1 MEVAKQRSILVLCEY
16 WKCKNLVQF
25 LLPNPGRILPKS
37 SSRSKL
43 NFDSRKAAQHD
54 PITICSS
61 CKVRSCSK
69 HSDRKLAAL
78 HESLVGETHGERA
91 TTTTTTTT
99 RLRATLIQ
107 RKRRRP
113 ESSEFIDI
121 TKNLQNTTVP
131 TLSKHSVMEI
141 LRIHRCNL
149 NLQNTNIPTLSKHVV
164 MEILRIR
171 RYY

>member
-1 MEVAKQRSILVLCEY
+1 MSIGNAKTSSNSSSRTLDE
-16 WKCKNLVQF
+16 F
-25 LLPNPGRILPKS
+25 FPKS

-54 PITICSS
+54 PKTICSS

-91 TTTTTTTT
+91 TTTTTT

-131 TLSKHSVMEI
+131 TLSKHIVMEI
-141 LRIHRCNL
+141 LKTHRCNL
-149 NLQNTNIPTLSKHVV
+149 NLQKTNIPTLSNHVV
-164 MEILRIR
+164 MENLKNS
-171 RYY
+171 

>member
-1 MEVAKQRSILVLCEY
+1 MSIGNAKTSS
-16 WKCKNLVQF
+16 NS

-54 PITICSS
+54 PKTICSS

-78 HESLVGETHGERA
+78 HESLVEETHGERA
-91 TTTTTTTT
+91 TTTTTTT

-113 ESSEFIDI
+113 QSSEFIDI
-121 TKNLQNTTVP
+121 TLKIYKIRLFP
-131 TLSKHSVMEI
+131 HSPSILSWKS
-141 LRIHRCNL
+141 
-149 NLQNTNIPTLSKHVV
+149 
-164 MEILRIR
+164 
-171 RYY
+171 